1 MVRPLTPDVSW
12 PDAREEIMKKTNEQI
27 LRDLKEF
34 LLTSYPEIE
43 VRVEP
48 FWLDPSRTAIFFIE
62 QKFAFIYPEQRS
74 HYLTHLIPAEY
85 QERHLQNTVWFE
97 LAPGEKPEELVY
109 PDDDVI
115 ASITPDVM
123 QCLRKTRFFEAL
135 DDRLCPSDDEQPLE
149 ACYGDY
155 RVSKAILPSKGFSED
170 EYFDIFHVLMAQ
182 GGFCDCEILYNVAER
197 SRLGAD
203 YWRARG
209 EGRKPYDPHKS
220 T

>member
-1 MVRPLTPDVSW
+1 MNK
-12 PDAREEIMKKTNEQI
+12 ANQQI
-27 LRDLKEF
+27 QRDLKEF

-48 FWLDPSRTAIFFIE
+48 FSLDPSRTAIFFIE
-62 QKFAFIYPEQRS
+62 PKFSLIYPQQRF

-85 QERHLQNTVWFE
+85 QERHLQNTLWFE

-109 PDDDVI
+109 PDDELI
-115 ASITPDVM
+115 ASITPEVM
-123 QCLRKTRFFEAL
+123 QCLHKTRFFKAL
-135 DDRLCPSDDEQPLE
+135 DDRLCPSDDEQSRE

-155 RVSKAILPSKGFSED
+155 RVSKDILPSKGFFEN

-182 GGFCDCEILYNVAER
+182 GGFCDCEILYNVAEG
-197 SRLGAD
+197 SRLAAD
-203 YWRARG
+203 YWKARG
-209 EGRKPYDPHKS
+209 EGRKPHDPHMA